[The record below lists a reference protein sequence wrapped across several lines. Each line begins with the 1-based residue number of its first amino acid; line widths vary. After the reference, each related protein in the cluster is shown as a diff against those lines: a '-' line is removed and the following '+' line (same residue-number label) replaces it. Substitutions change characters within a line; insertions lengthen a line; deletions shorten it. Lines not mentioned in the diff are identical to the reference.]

1 MCGLKVARGGLPL
14 WGIILFLDK
23 HHSGIRVV
31 EENPSHLVTC
41 LRRLGNH
48 GLFNMDLLL
57 LLLLCEIA
65 NVAPCGS
72 FQGPCMSPR
81 RSLAFV
87 VSLGV

>member
-1 MCGLKVARGGLPL
+1 MCGLKVARGGLPP

-23 HHSGIRVV
+23 HHSSIRVV

-41 LRRLGNH
+41 RRGLGNH
-48 GLFNMDLLL
+48 GLYNMDLL

-65 NVAPCGS
+65 NVAPSGS